1 MFWNAHILNL
11 NNIILS
17 SPIYRGVAG
26 DVHWDDQ
33 QHAQVGQDVPT
44 DVQNAGMVP
53 AEQNQFLYSC
63 VIYFYYVYAKVL
75 PVKHL
80 SDQVAAN
87 KPDKYE
93 CKRQNLHDHHPL
105 IYNAN

>member
-1 MFWNAHILNL
+1 MINL
-11 NNIILS
+11 YNVTLS

-53 AEQNQFLYSC
+53 AQQNQLMYKC
-63 VIYFYYVYAKVL
+63 IIDCIVL

-80 SDQVAAN
+80 SDQVTTN
-87 KPDKYE
+87 KPDEYE

-105 IYNAN
+105 IYNTN

>member
-1 MFWNAHILNL
+1 MINL
-11 NNIILS
+11 YNVTLS

-53 AEQNQFLYSC
+53 AQQNQLDVGTNVSSI
-63 VIYFYYVYAKVL
+63 V
-75 PVKHL
+75 
-80 SDQVAAN
+80 
-87 KPDKYE
+87 
-93 CKRQNLHDHHPL
+93 
-105 IYNAN
+105 